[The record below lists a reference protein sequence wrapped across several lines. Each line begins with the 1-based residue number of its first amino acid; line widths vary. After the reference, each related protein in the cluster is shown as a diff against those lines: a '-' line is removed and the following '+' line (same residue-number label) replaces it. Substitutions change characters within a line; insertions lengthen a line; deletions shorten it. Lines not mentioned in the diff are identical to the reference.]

1 MRIRKIPEMQRIRGM
16 VNEARARRLRSDHII
31 DSIRGKEIIV
41 RIPKGQAANGKGN
54 GIGNEPE

>member
-1 MRIRKIPEMQRIRGM
+1 MRMRKIPEMQRIKGM

-41 RIPKGQAANGKGN
+41 RIPKGQAANGKGK
-54 GIGNEPE
+54 GMGKDPE

>member
-1 MRIRKIPEMQRIRGM
+1 MRIRKTPEMQRVRGM

-41 RIPKGQAANGKGN
+41 RIPKGQAANGKGK
-54 GIGNEPE
+54 GMGKDPE